1 MSIKSMMDAP
11 YLTHRKVKTEQK
23 GQRSLQQGGGYISKY
38 SQLAYNSEFPELDML
53 EDFLL
58 GFLTGSTFAGSPQCR
73 GAMTGMIFQGFEI
86 VKNREVY
93 NPTKVM
99 KAVIAA
105 QKFTEQQSLFYS

>member
-1 MSIKSMMDAP
+1 MVAFTAQIALSSAFSTQELHDMSIKSMMDAP

-73 GAMTGMIFQGFEI
+73 GAMTGMIF
-86 VKNREVY
+86 
-93 NPTKVM
+93 
-99 KAVIAA
+99 
-105 QKFTEQQSLFYS
+105 